1 MAVMQVIYEQA
12 SGDPIGFK
20 QDNGSDSSLPE
31 ELGVITVEELPENLA
46 EYRVVDGE
54 LVSLTQ
60 TQADQKAAS
69 EIDADKA
76 TAAFEVNRLIGKLRR
91 AFATETAFQAQAYLN
106 KRAEAEAYLALTPP
120 PATLDAFPLLKE
132 LTVARGMS
140 AADLA
145 QLWLDTNN
153 EWTPVL
159 NQTEILRDSTVFAIN
174 SATNRAEIDAAVAA
188 FNTALNAISTPGDTP

>member
-1 MAVMQVIYEQA
+1 MIFALYDTGTNRVTNWREFSGLTLDALIAALPPGRSAVQA
-12 SGDPIGFK
+12 AQRIEGPCEV
-20 QDNGSDSSLPE
+20 L
-31 ELGVITVEELPENLA
+31 
-46 EYRVVDGE
+46 DGE
-54 LVSLTQ
+54 VVSIPV
-60 TQADQKAAS
+60 DAS
-69 EIDADKA
+69 EILLRDKA
-76 TAAFEVNRLIGKLRR
+76 RSAFEVNNTIGAVRR
-91 AFATETAFQAQAYLN
+91 TIATDTAFQAQAYLN

-174 SATNRAEIDAAVAA
+174 SATTRAEIDAAVAA
-188 FNTALNAISTPGDTP
+188 FNTALNAISTPGETP